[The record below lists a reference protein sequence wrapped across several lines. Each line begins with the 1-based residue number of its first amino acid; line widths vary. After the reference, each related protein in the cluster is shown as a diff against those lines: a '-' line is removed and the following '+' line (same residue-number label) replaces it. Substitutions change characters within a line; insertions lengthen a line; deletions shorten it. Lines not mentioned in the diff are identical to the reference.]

1 MTDDLKISKW
11 TGADKAILW
20 GIVVLCVLN
29 LVIGLLTLGPD
40 LFNW

>member
-11 TGADKAILW
+11 TSADKLILW
-20 GIVVLCVLN
+20 GIVVLCVCN

-40 LFNW
+40 ILKW